1 MKMAYQDL
9 VQQLR
14 RQLVFLRNS
23 VAAYDAGHLE
33 EAIRIAVVIRVLCHD
48 YPTGRNPSISLL
60 EHMGKKTTLQLVTT
74 AATAPDHILATMDF
88 AELMAGMTF
97 GTTLAYDPV
106 PDTAPTI
113 ACSEWWE
120 TQIIF
125 KCNNEVFTRKDLVQT
140 TANKDGGAHVA
151 PSNAKLQALQ
161 AGFWRRTETEADG
174 TTTTESLVNN
184 HFRMLRRL
192 ADELLSSREL
202 LALAN

>member
-48 YPTGRNPSISLL
+48 HTASRIPSISLL
-60 EHMGKKTTLQLVTT
+60 QHMDKKMSLQLVTT
-74 AATAPDHILATMDF
+74 AKTVPSHVLETIDF
-88 AELMAGMTF
+88 AELMAGMTI
-97 GTTLAYDPV
+97 GNTLSYDPV
-106 PDTAPTI
+106 PDNAPTI
-113 ACSEWWE
+113 ACPEWWE
-120 TQIIF
+120 GQTIF
-125 KCNNEVFTRKDLVQT
+125 KYDNQQFTRKDLVLT
-140 TANKDGGAHVA
+140 AANKDGGAHVSL
-151 PSNAKLQALQ
+151 PNPKLEALRT
-161 AGFWRRTETEADG
+161 GFWSKTETKADR
-174 TTTTESLVNN
+174 TTTTELLVNN